1 MMTVMPTLIINYY
14 SFKKHSEGIP
24 YFITMTLIPIL
35 NPGISRDVMIMN
47 LYFVQ
52 YFGFLVL
59 NLQIIN

>member
-35 NPGISRDVMIMN
+35 NPGPGCSKAD
-47 LYFVQ
+47 
-52 YFGFLVL
+52 
-59 NLQIIN
+59 